1 MPHNITSIT
10 TTHFEH
16 ELMVNLLD
24 DPQPFFEE
32 LRLQFDSA
40 SVLRREKSSFSSTTY
55 FRIPN
60 EFKPMKTRNKTLK
73 DYKVEVMESNQEI
86 LATLFIRD
94 GYLSHLEL
102 SKAGGNFPADLSFLA
117 VYKDHKFLA

>member
-1 MPHNITSIT
+1 M
-10 TTHFEH
+10 THTIFGIKSTCFEH

-24 DPQPFFEE
+24 NPEPLFAE
-32 LRLQFDSA
+32 LRLQYDSA

-60 EFKPMKTRNKTLK
+60 EFKPMKTRNKVLS
-73 DYKVEVMESNQEI
+73 DYKVEVMESNKEI
-86 LATLFIRD
+86 LASLVIKD

-102 SKAGGNFPADLSFLA
+102 SEISGNFPSDLSFLA
-117 VYKDHKFLA
+117 VYKDQRM